1 MEAHCI
7 RFRGLGI
14 KDRGI
19 ELEIKAKTERA
30 CQLVMERLADGNV
43 ELSTIQ
49 ALCLLSLL
57 EFAGKLIVPLCNFQL
72 TDGN

>member
-1 MEAHCI
+1 MDAHCI

-14 KDRGI
+14 KDGEI
-19 ELEIKAKTERA
+19 ELEIKMKTERA
-30 CQLVMERLADGNV
+30 CQLLMERVADGNV

-57 EFAGKLIVPLCNFQL
+57 EFTGEITRIPKPSYANQ
-72 TDGN
+72 